1 MIEDDRQA
9 AELLHVHLEAAGFRT
24 VVVPAGDEGL
34 SVVRTHRPVAVIL
47 DLRLPGMDGWEV
59 LAALKDD
66 PQTAAIPVVIVSV
79 IQDRGRAFALGAS
92 DYLVKP
98 IGRDQ
103 LLDALRRSHVLP
115 PGLNGRP
122 VAVFV
127 DDDPLALELVRL
139 TLEPVGWQ
147 VRTCSTAQEALDAVA
162 EVQPSVVLVDLLMP
176 DTDGFA
182 VVDRLRADPRTAD
195 LPVVVLTAKSLTP
208 ADRAM
213 LEGRISFVAEK
224 NAEEIGHLA
233 RRLAQFALPPTEV
246 GGAG

>member
-1 MIEDDRQA
+1 MIEDDRRA
-9 AELLHVHLEAAGFRT
+9 AELLHVHLEAAGFRA
-24 VVVPAGDEGL
+24 VVVPTGDEGL
-34 SVVRTHRPVAVIL
+34 SVVRSHRPVAVVL

-115 PGLNGRP
+115 PGLDERP

-139 TLEPVGWQ
+139 TLEPVGWAGAH
-147 VRTCSTAQEALDAVA
+147 VHHRRRGARGRRGRAGRRWCSSTC
-162 EVQPSVVLVDLLMP
+162 
-176 DTDGFA
+176 
-182 VVDRLRADPRTAD
+182 
-195 LPVVVLTAKSLTP
+195 
-208 ADRAM
+208 
-213 LEGRISFVAEK
+213 
-224 NAEEIGHLA
+224 
-233 RRLAQFALPPTEV
+233 
-246 GGAG
+246 